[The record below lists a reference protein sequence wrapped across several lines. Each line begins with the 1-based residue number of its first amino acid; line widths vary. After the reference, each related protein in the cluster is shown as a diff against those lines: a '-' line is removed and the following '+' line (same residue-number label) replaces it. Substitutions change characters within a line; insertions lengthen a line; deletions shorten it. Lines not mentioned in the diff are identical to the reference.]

1 MVKAVV
7 DTQAPP
13 AGKQE
18 KKKEKAEEKPG
29 VPFSRVDHDKWVSS
43 IKDDRLK
50 DNTHKAKDKFGESVG
65 DSWGDAAAEDMLK
78 VKGKGFRKEMAKK
91 KRASWRGG
99 GEIDQGVN
107 SIAFPDS
114 DDE

>member
-7 DTQAPP
+7 KAAADTQAPP
-13 AGKQE
+13 K
-18 KKKEKAEEKPG
+18 KKKEKTEKAPI